1 MATADT
7 SGLRPRLFAP
17 SARNTNW
24 LLIAGFLALGY
35 ALYLRYLVIE
45 QPAVALACEAGL
57 RTWGCTAR
65 ALATALYDH
74 SVFGA
79 VALAAAVFNLAR
91 PSVVPF
97 AVVLVAGG
105 LGIVLYN
112 VDLSALAIALLLIS
126 LARRAPETA

>member
-1 MATADT
+1 
-7 SGLRPRLFAP
+7 
-17 SARNTNW
+17 
-24 LLIAGFLALGY
+24 
-35 ALYLRYLVIE
+35 
-45 QPAVALACEAGL
+45 L